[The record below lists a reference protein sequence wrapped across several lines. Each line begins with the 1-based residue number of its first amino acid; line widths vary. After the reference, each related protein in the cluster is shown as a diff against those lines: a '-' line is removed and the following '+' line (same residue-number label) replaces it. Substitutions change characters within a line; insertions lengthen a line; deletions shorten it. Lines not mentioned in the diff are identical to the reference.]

1 MLLTNF
7 LHHFDTPTCETLLR
21 KSIMRRSSRA
31 AASSLWSFVPNEDR
45 VSPPT
50 TAAFSFIML
59 GTTEGGDA
67 YTFSEYQRMFRNAG
81 FGRSELHPI
90 PGNALASDRFL

>member
-1 MLLTNF
+1 
-7 LHHFDTPTCETLLR
+7 
-21 KSIMRRSSRA
+21 
-31 AASSLWSFVPNEDR
+31 

-67 YTFSEYQRMFRNAG
+67 YTLSEYQTMFHNTG
-81 FGRSELHPI
+81 FARTEMHPI
-90 PGNALASDRFL
+90 PGMPSQVLVSYK